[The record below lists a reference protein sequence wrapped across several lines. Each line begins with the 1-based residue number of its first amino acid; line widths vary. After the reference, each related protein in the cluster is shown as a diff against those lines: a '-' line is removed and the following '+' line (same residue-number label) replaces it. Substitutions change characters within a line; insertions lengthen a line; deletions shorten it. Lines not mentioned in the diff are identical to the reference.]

1 MPFLNLLICLLGLN
15 FPFHFFIPSGGD
27 LQERVIEVDGGRH
40 WQMVERVREK
50 EPVLGLEKSF
60 WH

>member
-15 FPFHFFIPSGGD
+15 FLVHFFIPSVGD
-27 LQERVIEVDGGRH
+27 LQERVLEVHGGRH
-40 WQMVERVREK
+40 WKMVERVREK
-50 EPVLGLEKSF
+50 QPVLGLEKLF